1 MRIVL
6 FLVPFEM
13 RNVFLDLFSNFI
25 VGATQ
30 GPQLTTL
37 TPTAPSTAPPTAQPT
52 PPPTGKPNCIVTTNT
67 SSLNVITDINYGRIN
82 KLFVWTLEAYKW
94 HVIC

>member
-13 RNVFLDLFSNFI
+13 RKRLFGFISNFI

-52 PPPTGKPNCIVTTNT
+52 PPPTGKSNCIVTTNT
-67 SSLNVITDINYGRIN
+67 SSLNVITNINYGRIN
-82 KLFVWTLEAYKW
+82 KLFV
-94 HVIC
+94 